1 MEATL
6 TETQQKLLSLLDKSY
21 SLTYV
26 DYRDSLD
33 ERLDKVQDAIHK
45 EDGICDLECEIDE
58 WLWDQRADSVSTIF
72 KELKGDVIRLFN
84 LEEDEDKA
92 QEIIDETEDFLRD
105 CIYDRAD
112 DDTLKDLLR
121 NTSDSPMF
129 YDTNMEIGDYTT
141 DMKERLHDVKIALK
155 IKQKDKTFD
164 GKLTEMLC
172 NASYG
177 GRLVIYFSGDMSDW
191 INIAPDMN
199 TICFSGSVVV
209 AVIDNMNGSGDHTEI
224 SHEFSLPF
232 RRENVFI
239 DKCVKYSYTYDVCGM
254 FSDWC
259 NGTNVKL
266 SHRKQAKKVVQISTV
281 NDHIEKEKKLNET
294 YRAGKCTFLD
304 MNPSRHRNTYY
315 INDFPCGTK
324 CKDCGTFWID

>member
-1 MEATL
+1 MNNL
-6 TETQQKLLSLLDKSY
+6 TDIQTKLISLLDKSY

-33 ERLDKVQDAIHK
+33 EHLDKVQDAIHGNM
-45 EDGICDLECEIDE
+45 EALDE
-58 WLWDQRADSVSTIF
+58 NVHEWFMEQEADSVSTII
-72 KELKGDVIRLFN
+72 KELKEDVIRMFD
-84 LEEDEDKA
+84 LEEDENKA
-92 QEIIDETEDFLRD
+92 QEIIDENEDLLRD
-105 CIYDRAD
+105 EIYNRAD
-112 DDTLKDLLR
+112 DDVIKDLLR

-141 DMKERLHDVKIALK
+141 DLKERLHDVKIALK

-164 GKLTEMLC
+164 GKLTDMLC

-177 GRLVIYFSGDMSDW
+177 GRLVIYFSGDMSEW
-191 INIAPDMN
+191 LNLSEEMN

-209 AVIDNMNGSGDHTEI
+209 AVIDNMNGSGADTEI
-224 SHEFSLPF
+224 ACEFSLPF
-232 RRENVFI
+232 TPENVFI

-254 FSDWC
+254 YSDWC
-259 NGTNVKL
+259 KNTNVELK
-266 SHRKQAKKVVQISTV
+266 HTKKNEAKKIEVSSV
-281 NDHIEKEKKLNET
+281 NNHIEKEKKLNET

-304 MNPSRHRNTYY
+304 MNPSRHRNTFY
-315 INDFPCGTK
+315 INDYPCGTK